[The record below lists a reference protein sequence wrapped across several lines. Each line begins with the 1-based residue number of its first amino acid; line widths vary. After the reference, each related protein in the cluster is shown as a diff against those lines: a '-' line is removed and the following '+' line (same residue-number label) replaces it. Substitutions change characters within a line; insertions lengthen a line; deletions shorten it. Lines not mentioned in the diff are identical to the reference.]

1 MILRKQN
8 WFCVSKFDS
17 PWANLLS
24 KFLLTINLQNFAHCE
39 QILWAIFFWA
49 IFVGCEQFFCRR
61 QQQDNCAGR
70 SSFEPARHE
79 TGNGFS
85 SGRRVYPL
93 IHDLPRIAGPSRLS
107 VDLIIEFFVELCDPR
122 SITRSDHSSPCHL
135 LEVLALEI
143 IILLAHKKTRI
154 SLSKIHSHSLCWLS
168 THCTRWSPFFFISL
182 VILSVIR
189 FPVAVANVRGVRPLM
204 VNLASSKKAEKSWST
219 ALPSCRKAMKR
230 CLRSQL
236 HYTSRVLWCG
246 DWEVWRRGWFAF
258 LGHSGLHLWW

>member
-1 MILRKQN
+1 MKGN
-8 WFCVSKFDS
+8 SWFSVSKIDS
-17 PWANLLS
+17 PWANFVS
-24 KFLLTINLQNFAHCE
+24 NFFL
-39 QILWAIFFWA
+39 WA

-204 VNLASSKKAEKSWST
+204 VNLASLKKAEKKLIYYAPFMPQGDEKVFTVTTPLYEPSPLMRRLGSLTAWLVRISWS
-219 ALPSCRKAMKR
+219 
-230 CLRSQL
+230 
-236 HYTSRVLWCG
+236 
-246 DWEVWRRGWFAF
+246 
-258 LGHSGLHLWW
+258 